1 MGAQAAWGRVIG
13 EGSAMAHW
21 RALVTCAYQRGG
33 RTAGRRIA
41 SKVPRV
47 GRDVLCVPCHSRQ
60 RSVVF
65 SVSHCTRQRRDG
77 DPGRWRELSG
87 PDREPQRLA
96 AAGRACGRP
105 EHNRLGPGTEGHGG
119 RWAPAEPHL
128 ERQR

>member
-47 GRDVLCVPCHSRQ
+47 GRDVLCDGVESPGPHDNRVGPPWS
-60 RSVVF
+60 
-65 SVSHCTRQRRDG
+65 RDG
-77 DPGRWRELSG
+77 
-87 PDREPQRLA
+87 
-96 AAGRACGRP
+96 
-105 EHNRLGPGTEGHGG
+105 GTG
-119 RWAPAEPHL
+119 WPWL
-128 ERQR
+128 M

>member
-47 GRDVLCVPCHSRQ
+47 GRDVLCVPPPFPSL
-60 RSVVF
+60 F
-65 SVSHCTRQRRDG
+65 L
-77 DPGRWRELSG
+77 GRCQILSG
-87 PDREPQRLA
+87 SFQY
-96 AAGRACGRP
+96 
-105 EHNRLGPGTEGHGG
+105 GHTVIMC
-119 RWAPAEPHL
+119 
-128 ERQR
+128 